1 MDFLGSSEKKYQSL
15 QSLIFYFFS
24 NSKKGVFYIYS
35 PSCLKLIGFQSIFIK
50 LFFRGKKALYNTKSC
65 MHTVCQCSYASML
78 SVSYHYPL
86 CFVHLYRAPSRGRI
100 CTIRQTMR
108 GGEGHRRAEREH
120 PSWRKGPS
128 HCQICQQP
136 WSALPEML
144 AADVPAD
151 AHHLPHPIPK
161 ARWRTGIRWRLS
173 ELHRTHA
180 THGSLLSVRDNL
192 FLSSFKPSTSHHLSI
207 YRIHN
212 MKSR

>member
-1 MDFLGSSEKKYQSL
+1 MCTT
-15 QSLIFYFFS
+15 YF
-24 NSKKGVFYIYS
+24 
-35 PSCLKLIGFQSIFIK
+35 Q
-50 LFFRGKKALYNTKSC
+50 GKKKLCTIPNPACLPFANVRMPVCFLYRIIIR
-65 MHTVCQCSYASML
+65 
-78 SVSYHYPL
+78 
-86 CFVHLYRAPSRGRI
+86 CFVHLYRAPSRGWI
-100 CTIRQTMR
+100 CAIRQTMR
-108 GGEGHRRAEREH
+108 GGEGHRRAEWEH

-151 AHHLPHPIPK
+151 AHHFPHPIPK
-161 ARWRTGIRWRLS
+161 ARWRTCIRWWLS

-180 THGSLLSVRDNL
+180 AHGSLLSVRDNL
-192 FLSSFKPSTSHHLSI
+192 FISSFKPPTPHHLSI